1 MYIYIYTHDMV
12 NMVTFTYLHINIFK
26 LFICF
31 DIFIY
36 PKLAIDTYIHMY
48 TCIHVYIYIYT
59 QCTYK
64 TKLSGEHGKNNNNNQ
79 TDSKNAIADT
89 DTNSQTNANKT

>member
-1 MYIYIYTHDMV
+1 
-12 NMVTFTYLHINIFK
+12 MVTFTYLHINIFK

-48 TCIHVYIYIYT
+48 TCIHVYIYT

-64 TKLSGEHGKNNNNNQ
+64 TKLSGEYGKNNNNNQ